1 MTGQELNGGVD
12 IVDDQRVA
20 KLIAFGFSGAFHH
33 LIGDPVEKVRGH
45 CGITSGRQFIGHVL
59 DEFVH
64 AAGMLGH
71 YHGGKGAG
79 AVGHTGINVHLGLV
93 N

>member
-1 MTGQELNGGVD
+1 MPS
-12 IVDDQRVA
+12 
-20 KLIAFGFSGAFHH
+20 FW
-33 LIGDPVEKVRGH
+33 EKVSVNEPEMDVYASVPNGSGPFPAVVVAQH
-45 CGITSGRQFIGHVL
+45 ASGRQFIGHVL

-79 AVGHTGINVHLGLV
+79 AVGHAGINVHLGIV
-93 N
+93 D